1 MVEGGLAPP
10 TPPPPPPSYSPSVYG
25 PGIMTLQLRCTFDYI
40 LQKLIFTSTN
50 HGLTAL
56 NRGSQ
61 QEMFCRKG
69 DLKDF

>member
-1 MVEGGLAPP
+1 MVEGGLVPP
-10 TPPPPPPSYSPSVYG
+10 LPPSLYSPSVYG

-40 LQKLIFTSTN
+40 LQKLIFTSMN

-56 NRGSQ
+56 NRSSH

-69 DLKDF
+69 ALKNF